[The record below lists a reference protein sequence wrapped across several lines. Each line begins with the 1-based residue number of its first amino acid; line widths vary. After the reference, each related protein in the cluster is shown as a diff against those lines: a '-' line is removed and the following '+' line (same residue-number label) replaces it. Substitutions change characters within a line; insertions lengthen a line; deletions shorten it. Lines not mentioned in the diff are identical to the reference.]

1 MTYHAELNTERLERS
16 MVFEDNVDTVDI
28 GMTVS
33 RNNNCIMLM
42 TFGRISGY
50 LPTAWF
56 VLLTDNHV
64 CKEA

>member
-1 MTYHAELNTERLERS
+1 